1 MPFDRKQPAGKLLF
15 YKSQQKIIDNT
26 PSHDVLLLRK
36 ARQKDQ
42 RPPPINTQKLKDP
55 KVMRT
60 FQQKV
65 QNKFSLFMIKSNE
78 IDLETINDVLYEN
91 GQQIL
96 GPKKKRNKERILDNT
111 WKKVEQRKEKIKKRF
126 CQLNL

>member
-96 GPKKKRNKERILDNT
+96 GPKKKRNKERISDNT
-111 WKKVEQRKEKIKKRF
+111 WKKVEQRKEKKKDSV
-126 CQLNL
+126 N

>member
-78 IDLETINDVLYEN
+78 VDLETINDVLLEN

-96 GPKKKRNKERILDNT
+96 GPKKKEKKERILDNT
-111 WKKVEQRKEKIKKRF
+111 RKKVEQRKEKKKDSV
-126 CQLNL
+126 N

>member
-111 WKKVEQRKEKIKKRF
+111 WKKVEQRKEKKKDSV
-126 CQLNL
+126 N

>member
-15 YKSQQKIIDNT
+15 YKSQEKIIDNT

-42 RPPPINTQKLKDP
+42 RPPPINIQKLKDP

-65 QNKFSLFMIKSNE
+65 EYKFSLFMIKSNE
-78 IDLETINDVLYEN
+78 INLETINDVLLEN

-111 WKKVEQRKEKIKKRF
+111 WKKVDQRKEKKKDSV
-126 CQLNL
+126 N

>member
-26 PSHDVLLLRK
+26 PSHDVLLPRK

-78 IDLETINDVLYEN
+78 IDLETINDVLLEN

-111 WKKVEQRKEKIKKRF
+111 WKKVEQRKEKKKDSV
-126 CQLNL
+126 N

>member
-78 IDLETINDVLYEN
+78 VDLETINDVLLEN

-96 GPKKKRNKERILDNT
+96 GPKKKREKRKDFRQHTEKSRT
-111 WKKVEQRKEKIKKRF
+111 AKRKEKRF

>member
-1 MPFDRKQPAGKLLF
+1 MPFDRKQPAGELLF

-26 PSHDVLLLRK
+26 PSHDVLPPRK

-78 IDLETINDVLYEN
+78 IDLETINDVLLEN

-111 WKKVEQRKEKIKKRF
+111 WKKVEQRKEKKKDSV
-126 CQLNL
+126 N

>member
-1 MPFDRKQPAGKLLF
+1 MPFDRKQSAGKLLF

-78 IDLETINDVLYEN
+78 IDLETINDVLLEN

-111 WKKVEQRKEKIKKRF
+111 WKKVEQRKEKKKDSV
-126 CQLNL
+126 N

>member
-1 MPFDRKQPAGKLLF
+1 M
-15 YKSQQKIIDNT
+15 IIDNT

-78 IDLETINDVLYEN
+78 IDLETINDVLLEN

-96 GPKKKRNKERILDNT
+96 GPREKKEDGSQTPRGKKKNRQIGRAH
-111 WKKVEQRKEKIKKRF
+111 V
-126 CQLNL
+126 

>member
-36 ARQKDQ
+36 ARQKGQ
-42 RPPPINTQKLKDP
+42 RLPPINTQKLKDP

-78 IDLETINDVLYEN
+78 IDLETINDVLLEN

-111 WKKVEQRKEKIKKRF
+111 WKKVEQRKEKKKDSV
-126 CQLNL
+126 N

>member
-36 ARQKDQ
+36 ARQTDQ

-55 KVMRT
+55 MRT

-78 IDLETINDVLYEN
+78 IDLETINDVLLEN

-96 GPKKKRNKERILDNT
+96 GPKKK
-111 WKKVEQRKEKIKKRF
+111 EK
-126 CQLNL
+126 